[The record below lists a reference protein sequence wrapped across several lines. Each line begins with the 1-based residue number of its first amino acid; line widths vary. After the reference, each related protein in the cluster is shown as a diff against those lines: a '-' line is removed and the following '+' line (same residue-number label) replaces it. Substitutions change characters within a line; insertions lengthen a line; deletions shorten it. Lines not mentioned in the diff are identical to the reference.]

1 MLSEEGG
8 LDFFELYQ
16 RYKLAIKCLE
26 EAEAAKRTYQL
37 KYQKFVNNLKN
48 KKREQN

>member
-26 EAEAAKRTYQL
+26 EAEAAKRTY
-37 KYQKFVNNLKN
+37 
-48 KKREQN
+48 